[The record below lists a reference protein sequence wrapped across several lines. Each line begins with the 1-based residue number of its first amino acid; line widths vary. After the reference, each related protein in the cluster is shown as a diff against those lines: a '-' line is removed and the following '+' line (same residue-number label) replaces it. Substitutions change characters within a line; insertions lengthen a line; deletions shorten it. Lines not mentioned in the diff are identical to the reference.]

1 MSKRSI
7 NYVLVAIFSLAI
19 LTSCGGEKKKEE
31 EKETIKL
38 GVQKE
43 EAPKAEAADSNV
55 AEIVITADD
64 MMKFDLSEI
73 KVKAGQKVKLTL
85 RHKGKMDVNVMGH
98 NFVLLNSGV
107 DLVDFG
113 TKAATSRDTQYIP
126 EGSED
131 DIIAHTDLIG
141 GGQTTTIEFDAPAV
155 GTYDFLCSFPGHY
168 ALMKGKFIVE

>member
-1 MSKRSI
+1 MKQI

-19 LTSCGGEKKKEE
+19 LTSCGGEKKEE
-31 EKETIKL
+31 KQKETIKL

-43 EAPKAEAADSNV
+43 EEPQAEVSSNV
-55 AEIVITADD
+55 TEIVITGDD

-73 KVKAGQKVKLTL
+73 KVKAGQKVKITL

-98 NFVLLNSGV
+98 NFVILKQGV
-107 DLVDFG
+107 DVAEFG
-113 TKAATSRDTQYIP
+113 GKAAVARDTKYIP
-126 EGSED
+126 VGSEN
-131 DIIAHTDLIG
+131 DIVAHTDLIG
-141 GGQTTTIEFDAPAV
+141 GGQTSSVEFDAPEA

>member
-1 MSKRSI
+1 MRRI
-7 NYVLVAIFSLAI
+7 NYVLVSIFSIAVLA
-19 LTSCGGEKKKEE
+19 SCGGEKKEE
-31 EKETIKL
+31 QKKETIKL

-43 EAPKAEAADSNV
+43 EEPKVEAASSDSNIT
-55 AEIVITADD
+55 EIVISGDD

-73 KVKAGQKVKLTL
+73 KVKAGQKVKITL

-98 NFVLLNSGV
+98 NLVILKKGV
-107 DLVDFG
+107 DIADFG
-113 TKAATSRDTQYIP
+113 AKAATARDTKYIP
-126 EGSED
+126 AGSEN

-141 GGQTTTIEFDAPAV
+141 GGQTSSVEFDAPEV